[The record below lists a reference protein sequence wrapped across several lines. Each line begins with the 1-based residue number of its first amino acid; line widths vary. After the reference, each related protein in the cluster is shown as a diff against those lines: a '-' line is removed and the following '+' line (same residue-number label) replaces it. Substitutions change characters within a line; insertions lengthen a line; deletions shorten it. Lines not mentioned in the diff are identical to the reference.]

1 MIFLENY
8 ISKIFLQYLLNGGEG
23 KLTFLINKYIQIEV
37 LILLGIVV
45 EL

>member
-8 ISKIFLQYLLNGGEG
+8 ISKIFLQYLLNGGEE